1 MADAA
6 TTEVTEILDK
16 KPIED
21 KSTVDAIHRLLPEM
35 RETRDKIKTVREQ
48 LRDIMDQNEEYKQL
62 QEEIKDL
69 STKRLQAK
77 KLLQADS
84 DYQKINAD
92 YDDYKNKL
100 KDLQEIMSHYLV
112 TYYNETQKTQ
122 IRDNEGETRQVLLSA
137 KMGKPEADMSG
148 AA

>member
-69 STKRLQAK
+69 STKRLQAR

>member
-35 RETRDKIKTVREQ
+35 RETRDKIKAVREQ

-69 STKRLQAK
+69 STKRLQAR